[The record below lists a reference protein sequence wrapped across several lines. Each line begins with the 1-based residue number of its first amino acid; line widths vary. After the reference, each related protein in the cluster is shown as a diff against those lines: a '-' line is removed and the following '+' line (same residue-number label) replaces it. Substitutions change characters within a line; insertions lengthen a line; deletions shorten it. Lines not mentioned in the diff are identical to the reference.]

1 LFLVRFEGAIMPF
14 ITQWK
19 EKPQDNGPDGSA
31 RRIEK
36 GALENAR
43 RTVMSTLQERFGVI
57 PLEVWDALES
67 IHNPNGLTTLMR
79 LAVKVKTLKE
89 FLNEL
94 EK

>member
-1 LFLVRFEGAIMPF
+1 MPF

-19 EKPQDNGPDGSA
+19 EKPPDNGPDGSA

-36 GALENAR
+36 GSLENAR
-43 RTVMSTLQERFGVI
+43 RTVMSTLQERFGQI

-67 IHNPNGLTTLMR
+67 IHNPNGLTALMR
-79 LAVKVKTLKE
+79 LAVKVPSLKA
-89 FLNEL
+89 FMNEL